1 MKFTPFSIKNQ
12 EFSRTVRGYDR
23 EEVRAY
29 LENLSDEV
37 ERIQNE
43 NSDLKS
49 QIENLQNQVGDFKR
63 IEKNLQTTLISAQ
76 ESSSKAVESAK
87 KQTALLIKESELKAK
102 QIVDE
107 AKEKANEIRDAVLKL
122 REEKKMLVAKL
133 KAIVETQSNLM
144 EISFK
149 ERKLEETPKVDFKS
163 TEKDIDQKINPE
175 VILEKLL

>member
-76 ESSSKAVESAK
+76 ESSSESCRVGK
-87 KQTALLIKESELKAK
+87 KTNGA
-102 QIVDE
+102 
-107 AKEKANEIRDAVLKL
+107 
-122 REEKKMLVAKL
+122 
-133 KAIVETQSNLM
+133 SN
-144 EISFK
+144 
-149 ERKLEETPKVDFKS
+149 
-163 TEKDIDQKINPE
+163 
-175 VILEKLL
+175 